1 MPTLPVSRLIAGP
14 ETTFRSLKQ
23 RNYRLWWSGSV
34 LSNVGTW
41 VQRIAQDWLVLELTH
56 NSGTA
61 LGLVTALQFGPS
73 LLFSVFGGAMADRAN
88 RRVVLFITNATGALL
103 SLILGL
109 LVLNG
114 SAQIWH
120 VYLISA
126 LAGAVW
132 AFDVPS
138 RQAFVNEL
146 VPADN
151 MPNAVALNAMS
162 FNLGRLVGPAVSGY
176 LIQGFGTGPS
186 FLINAASFIP
196 FLVSLTLIRTGELH
210 SQTKATDH
218 SEPMW
223 QRTRAGFT
231 YVRSRGSLLRLFVI
245 VAVVGSLGMNYQV
258 WMALMAKHEFHRN
271 AGSFGLLGSAMA
283 IGSVTGAVLAAR
295 RRRKPDLD
303 WVLNLALVFAVVLGI
318 SACAPSYAVYA
329 FVLPFCGMIAIT
341 LLTSANATMQLSTDE
356 GMRGRVA
363 GIYFMVF
370 TGGSPIGAPLVGWV
384 AEHFGTRWSMAM
396 GAIAVLATA
405 LILRVGR
412 RADVAA
418 AEIAAAVPIA

>member
-1 MPTLPVSRLIAGP
+1 MPSLPVSRLISGP
-14 ETTFRSLKQ
+14 ATTFRSLKQ

-34 LSNVGTW
+34 LSNIGTW

-114 SAQIWH
+114 SAHIWH

-162 FNLGRLVGPAVSGY
+162 FNLGRRCLVTS
-176 LIQGFGTGPS
+176 S
-186 FLINAASFIP
+186 
-196 FLVSLTLIRTGELH
+196 
-210 SQTKATDH
+210 KD
-218 SEPMW
+218 SEPGRASSST
-223 QRTRAGFT
+223 QRHSS
-231 YVRSRGSLLRLFVI
+231 RSLC
-245 VAVVGSLGMNYQV
+245 
-258 WMALMAKHEFHRN
+258 H
-271 AGSFGLLGSAMA
+271 
-283 IGSVTGAVLAAR
+283 
-295 RRRKPDLD
+295 
-303 WVLNLALVFAVVLGI
+303 
-318 SACAPSYAVYA
+318 
-329 FVLPFCGMIAIT
+329 
-341 LLTSANATMQLSTDE
+341 
-356 GMRGRVA
+356 
-363 GIYFMVF
+363 
-370 TGGSPIGAPLVGWV
+370 
-384 AEHFGTRWSMAM
+384 
-396 GAIAVLATA
+396 
-405 LILRVGR
+405 
-412 RADVAA
+412 
-418 AEIAAAVPIA
+418 

>member
-14 ETTFRSLKQ
+14 ATTFRSLKQ

-34 LSNVGTW
+34 LSNIGTW

-73 LLFSVFGGAMADRAN
+73 LLFSVFGGAIADRAN

-303 WVLNLALVFAVVLGI
+303 WVLNLAVVFAVVLGI

-405 LILRVGR
+405 LILRAGR

-418 AEIAAAVPIA
+418 AEIAAAVPIV

>member
-1 MPTLPVSRLIAGP
+1 MSRSPVSRFLSGLA
-14 ETTFRSLKQ
+14 TTFRSLKQ

-34 LSNVGTW
+34 LSNIGTW

-61 LGLVTALQFGPS
+61 LGVVTALQFGPS
-73 LLFSVFGGAMADRAN
+73 LLFSVFGGALADRAN
-88 RRVVLFITNATGALL
+88 RRVVLLITNTSGALL
-103 SLILGL
+103 SLLLGL
-109 LVLNG
+109 LVLDG
-114 SAQIWH
+114 SARIWH

-126 LAGAVW
+126 VAGAVW

-146 VPADN
+146 VPPEH

-176 LIQGFGTGPS
+176 LIEGFGTGLS
-186 FLINAASFIP
+186 FFINAASFLP
-196 FLVSLTLIRTGELH
+196 FLISLMFIRTGELH
-210 SQTKATDH
+210 PQAKAKDH
-218 SEPMW
+218 EEPMW
-223 QRTRAGFT
+223 QRTRAGFA
-231 YVRSRGSLLRLFVI
+231 YVRKNGSLLRLFVI

-295 RRRKPDLD
+295 RRRKPNLD
-303 WVLNLALVFAVVLGI
+303 WVLMLALVFAAALGL
-318 SACAPSYAVYA
+318 SACSPTYEVYA
-329 FVLPFCGMIAIT
+329 LTLPFCGMIAIT
-341 LLTSANATMQLSTDE
+341 LLTSANATMQLSTEE

-370 TGGSPIGAPLVGWV
+370 TGGSPIGSPLVGWV
-384 AEHFGTRWSMAM
+384 AETFGTRWSMAM
-396 GAIAVLATA
+396 GAVAVLATS
-405 LILRVGR
+405 LVLRAGR
-412 RADVAA
+412 RAQAA
-418 AEIAAAVPIA
+418 AAAA

>member
-1 MPTLPVSRLIAGP
+1 M
-14 ETTFRSLKQ
+14 
-23 RNYRLWWSGSV
+23 
-34 LSNVGTW
+34 
-41 VQRIAQDWLVLELTH
+41 
-56 NSGTA
+56 
-61 LGLVTALQFGPS
+61 
-73 LLFSVFGGAMADRAN
+73 
-88 RRVVLFITNATGALL
+88 
-103 SLILGL
+103 
-109 LVLNG
+109 
-114 SAQIWH
+114 
-120 VYLISA
+120 
-126 LAGAVW
+126 
-132 AFDVPS
+132 
-138 RQAFVNEL
+138 
-146 VPADN
+146 
-151 MPNAVALNAMS
+151 
-162 FNLGRLVGPAVSGY
+162 SGY

-210 SQTKATDH
+210 HQTKATDH

-303 WVLNLALVFAVVLGI
+303 WVLNLAVVFAAVLGI

-396 GAIAVLATA
+396 AAIAVLATA
-405 LILRVGR
+405 LILRAGR

-418 AEIAAAVPIA
+418 AEIAAAVPIV

>member
-14 ETTFRSLKQ
+14 ATTFRSLKQ

-34 LSNVGTW
+34 LSNIGTW

-303 WVLNLALVFAVVLGI
+303 WVLNLAVVFAAVLGI

-405 LILRVGR
+405 LILRAGR

-418 AEIAAAVPIA
+418 AEIAAAVPIV